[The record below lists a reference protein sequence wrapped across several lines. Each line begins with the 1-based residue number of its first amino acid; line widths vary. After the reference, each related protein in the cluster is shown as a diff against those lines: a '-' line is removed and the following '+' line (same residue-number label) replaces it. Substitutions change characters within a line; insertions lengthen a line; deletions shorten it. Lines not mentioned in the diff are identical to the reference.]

1 MLDRRSRITV
11 VGGGR
16 RIDVALPSESPI
28 GEYVGD
34 LAGLC
39 GQSGGGGPMTPAWS
53 LAPAG
58 REPWAVEMTL
68 AEAGVAD
75 GAVLYLQDSARDP
88 GTAPV
93 VEDIEELVAT
103 DAKSHR
109 GTLKDRGVLTVW
121 LGVGWLT
128 VASAL
133 VAVLPHR
140 GSLLAAAGFVLV
152 SLVMLGV
159 AWGLGQK
166 RGPLPPLGVLGI
178 AVSAVPQL
186 AAAGGLLGDSLD
198 PRLFWCGVLLGAN
211 LGAMMALAAAPE
223 PALIA
228 VEVPLG
234 VGGVAAVVLA
244 ILRAD
249 TTQVAAAATVIGLAL
264 IALARPIG
272 GLISSYSAKM
282 PKAAAEMAP
291 TTARLMLRARH
302 LLTLLLVVPAA
313 ALALALPALALS
325 GRPWAIGLAV
335 AVGLGLVIRS
345 RQVGFTGEVV
355 PAGAAGA
362 IGLFSVVATSVY
374 RSLGMDAAIWIL
386 APAGA
391 ALIGIGVAIVSTYRP
406 PDPDDLDEQ
415 TPFGPIDTR
424 DRGKFVDTI
433 GMVCLLIAATLAM
446 GVFGVFDELFTM
458 GREIVG

>member
-11 VGGGR
+11 VGGRR

-39 GQSGGGGPMTPAWS
+39 GQFGGGPMTPAWS

-58 REPWAVEMTL
+58 HEPWPIETTL
-68 AEAGVAD
+68 AEAGVSD
-75 GAVLYLQDSARDP
+75 GQVLYLRDSARDP
-88 GTAPV
+88 GTSPV

-109 GTLKDRGVLTVW
+109 GTLEDRGVMTVW

-128 VASAL
+128 ITSAL
-133 VAVLPHR
+133 VAFRPQR
-140 GSLLAAAGFVLV
+140 GDLLAAVGFILV

-166 RGPLPPLGVLGI
+166 RGRLPAAAVLGI
-178 AVSAVPQL
+178 AVSAIPQI
-186 AAAGGLLGDSLD
+186 AAAGGLLGQSVD
-198 PRLFWCGVLLGAN
+198 PSLFWCGVLLGAN
-211 LGAMMALAAAPE
+211 LGALMALAAAPE

-228 VEVPLG
+228 IEIPLAA
-234 VGGVAAVVLA
+234 GGVAAVVLA
-244 ILRAD
+244 VLQAD
-249 TTQVAAAATVIGLAL
+249 STQAAAAATVIGLAL

-272 GLISSYSAKM
+272 GLISSYSTRM
-282 PKAAAEMAP
+282 PKAAAGVAP
-291 TTARLMLRARH
+291 TTKRLMLRARH
-302 LLTLLLVVPAA
+302 LLTLQLVFPAV
-313 ALALALPALALS
+313 ALAVSLPALALS
-325 GRPWAIGLAV
+325 GRGWAIGLAV
-335 AVGLGLVIRS
+335 AAGLGLVIRS

-355 PAGAAGA
+355 LVGAAGA
-362 IGLFSVVATSVY
+362 IGLFSVVGTAVY
-374 RSLGMDAAIWIL
+374 RFLGMDAAIWL
-386 APAGA
+386 LVLAGA

-406 PDPDDLDEQ
+406 PDPSDLDEQ

-433 GMVCLLIAATLAM
+433 GMFCLLISATLAM
-446 GVFGVFDELFTM
+446 GVFGVFRELFIM
-458 GREIVG
+458 GRAIIG

>member
-58 REPWAVEMTL
+58 REPWAIEMTL

-75 GAVLYLQDSARDP
+75 GQVLYLRDSARDP
-88 GTAPV
+88 GTSPV

-128 VASAL
+128 AASAI
-133 VAVLPHR
+133 VAVLPHH
-140 GSLLAAAGFVLV
+140 GGLLAAVGFVLV
-152 SLVMLGV
+152 SLIMLGV

-178 AVSAVPQL
+178 AVSAIPQI
-186 AAAGGLLGDSLD
+186 AAAGGLLGQSVD
-198 PRLFWCGVLLGAN
+198 PRFFWCGVLLGAN
-211 LGAMMALAAAPE
+211 LGALMALAAAPE

-228 VEVPLG
+228 IEIPLAA
-234 VGGVAAVVLA
+234 GGLAALVLA
-244 ILRAD
+244 VLQAD
-249 TTQVAAAATVIGLAL
+249 STQVAAAATVIGLAL

-272 GLISSYSAKM
+272 GLISSYSTKM
-282 PKAAAEMAP
+282 PKAAAGMAA
-291 TTARLMLRARH
+291 TATRLMLRARH
-302 LLTLLLVVPAA
+302 LVTLQLVFPATA
-313 ALALALPALALS
+313 MAVALPALALS
-325 GRPWAIGLAV
+325 GRAWAVGLAI
-335 AVGLGLVIRS
+335 AAGLGLVIRS

-355 PAGAAGA
+355 LCGAAGA
-362 IGLFSVVATSVY
+362 IGLFSVVAASMY
-374 RSLGMDAAIWIL
+374 RFLGMDAAIWIL
-386 APAGA
+386 VLAGG

-406 PDPDDLDEQ
+406 PDPSDLDEQ

-433 GMVCLLIAATLAM
+433 GMLCLLVAATLAM
-446 GVFGVFDELFTM
+446 GVFGVFHELFTM
-458 GREIVG
+458 GRTIVG